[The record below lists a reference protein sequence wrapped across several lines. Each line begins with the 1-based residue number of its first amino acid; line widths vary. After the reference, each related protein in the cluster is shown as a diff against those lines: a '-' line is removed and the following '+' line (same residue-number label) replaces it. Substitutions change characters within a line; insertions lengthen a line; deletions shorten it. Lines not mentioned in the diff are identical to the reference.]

1 MNLQHTLRAALLIA
15 PGLVVP
21 VASAQ
26 DYMTGMFRLSRQ
38 PAEIV
43 EPDVAQALDKI
54 VKKDEKLQWQIYVPE
69 QYTPERPAGLF
80 VYIDPDGH
88 GRIPDRWTPVFDS
101 HNIIWVGVR
110 QTQRNPSPTR
120 RIWQAILGAR
130 GVEGDYAIDLQRMY
144 VGGTRETVSLAV
156 TTMLMA
162 NEFGGGVY
170 TRGSFF
176 SPELTPDH
184 VQALQRKA
192 HVFVTGTND
201 NSKRQIQ
208 SDYELYQEQGISNV
222 KLIFDN
228 QRLGDVGSPEQMD
241 EAFRFLR
248 NPGADP

>member
-1 MNLQHTLRAALLIA
+1 MTLQHTLRAALLIA
-15 PGLVVP
+15 LGLVVP
-21 VASAQ
+21 AAWAQ
-26 DYMTGMFRLSRQ
+26 DYLTGMFRLTRQ

-88 GRIPDRWTPVFDS
+88 GRIPDHWTSVFDS
-101 HNIIWVGVR
+101 HNVIWVGVH
-110 QTQRNPSPTR
+110 QTQRNPNSTR

-130 GVEGDYAIDLQRMY
+130 AVEADYAIDLQRMY
-144 VGGTRETVSLAV
+144 VGGTRETVPLAV
-156 TTMLMA
+156 STMLTA
-162 NEFGGGVY
+162 NEFGGGIY

-176 SPELTPDH
+176 SPELPSDL
-184 VQALQRKA
+184 VEALQRKA
-192 HVFVTGTND
+192 HVFITGTND
-201 NSKRQIQ
+201 SDKRQIQ
-208 SDYELYQEQGISNV
+208 SDYRLYQQRGISKV

-241 EAFRFLR
+241 EAFRFLK
-248 NPGADP
+248 

>member
-1 MNLQHTLRAALLIA
+1 MTLQHILRAALLIA
-15 PGLVVP
+15 LGLVVP
-21 VASAQ
+21 AAWAQ
-26 DYMTGMFRLSRQ
+26 EYLTGMYRLTRP

-43 EPDVAQALDKI
+43 EPDFAQALDKI
-54 VKKDEKLQWQIYVPE
+54 IEKDEKLQWQIYVPE

-101 HNIIWVGVR
+101 HNLIWIGVR
-110 QTQRNPSPTR
+110 QTQRDPDPTR

-130 GVEGDYAIDLQRMY
+130 AVERDYVIDLQRMY
-144 VGGTRETVSLAV
+144 VGGTRDTVPLAV
-156 TTMLMA
+156 STMLTA
-162 NEFGGGVY
+162 NEFEGGIY

-176 SPELTPDH
+176 SPKLTPDH
-184 VQALQRKA
+184 VEALQRKA
-192 HVFVTGTND
+192 HVFITGTND
-201 NSKRQIQ
+201 PGKRQIQ
-208 SDYELYQEQGISNV
+208 SDYELYQQRDISNV

-248 NPGADP
+248 